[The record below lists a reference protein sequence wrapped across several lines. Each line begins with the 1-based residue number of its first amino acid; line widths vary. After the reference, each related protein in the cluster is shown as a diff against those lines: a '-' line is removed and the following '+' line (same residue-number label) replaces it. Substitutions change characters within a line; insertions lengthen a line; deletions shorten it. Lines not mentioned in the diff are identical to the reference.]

1 MTVKLFELTPLGEF
15 FFGGEATFGPEN
27 RHYYVRSNLLPQQ
40 TSLLGLLRHELL
52 KSNPQAFDLVTDRI
66 RDKTAAAEL
75 VGSQGFD
82 GSTDKAFGIIEGLSP
97 VFLLDE
103 KGTPYF
109 LQARLELMD
118 AKRTLVVKKSDSSPD
133 FQVENLLA
141 AIPEKAAAVEKTSKN
156 EQSGYQLTH
165 EKMEDGRLVA
175 KPYDA
180 KSDFKAILVDKN
192 GRTMPVHFDKD
203 ETPEGVFIKIEKTGN
218 RKDYSGISDD
228 LGFFKQDM
236 FKLRKGW
243 RFAFLAAFNNMPAGF
258 SEDRRTYFGAERRPF
273 RLKMN
278 DPETIIPGATFVENA
293 FPKFESLYGG

>member
-109 LQARLELMD
+109 LQARLELMV
-118 AKRTLVVKKSDSSPD
+118 AHLLVPRMA
-133 FQVENLLA
+133 FRA
-141 AIPEKAAAVEKTSKN
+141 MPAAADERHRHPVAHLPT
-156 EQSGYQLTH
+156 TH
-165 EKMEDGRLVA
+165 IAAHRADHASQQPRI
-175 KPYDA
+175 DA
-180 KSDFKAILVDKN
+180 
-192 GRTMPVHFDKD
+192 
-203 ETPEGVFIKIEKTGN
+203 
-218 RKDYSGISDD
+218 
-228 LGFFKQDM
+228 
-236 FKLRKGW
+236 
-243 RFAFLAAFNNMPAGF
+243 
-258 SEDRRTYFGAERRPF
+258 
-273 RLKMN
+273 
-278 DPETIIPGATFVENA
+278 
-293 FPKFESLYGG
+293 